1 MLVSG
6 RVSKN
11 KTSHLVKIKINK
23 NNSFEEKLFIYLG
36 LKDFENIFFYVFE
49 TKSRSWLA
57 NIVPNSGSE
66 LIKFGSA
73 YTGWRYLFF

>member
-23 NNSFEEKLFIYLG
+23 INSFEEKLFIYLG
-36 LKDFENIFFYVFE
+36 LKDFENIFFNVFE

-73 YTGWRYLFF
+73 YTGWRSLFF

>member
-23 NNSFEEKLFIYLG
+23 INSFEEKLFIYLG
-36 LKDFENIFFYVFE
+36 LKDFENIFLMFL
-49 TKSRSWLA
+49 RLNPDPGWQILCQ
-57 NIVPNSGSE
+57 IPGPN
-66 LIKFGSA
+66 
-73 YTGWRYLFF
+73 

>member
-23 NNSFEEKLFIYLG
+23 NNSFEEQLFIYLG
-36 LKDFENIFFYVFE
+36 LKDFENILERDFKI
-49 TKSRSWLA
+49 T
-57 NIVPNSGSE
+57 NIKITAE
-66 LIKFGSA
+66 AL
-73 YTGWRYLFF
+73 